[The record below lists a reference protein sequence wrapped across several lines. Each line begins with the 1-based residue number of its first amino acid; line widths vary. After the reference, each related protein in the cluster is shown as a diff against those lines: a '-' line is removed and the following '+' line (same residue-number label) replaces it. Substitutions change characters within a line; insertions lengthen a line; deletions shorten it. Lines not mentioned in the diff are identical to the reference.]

1 MSQATI
7 YGNTF
12 LVRKKVDALDVD
24 LAGYQQISNSGSLG
38 LFTGALAS
46 GLATGAYTIN
56 IEVDGVAHDA
66 LSVSVVGLDA
76 ASHEGSVDASGGK
89 DYSVAA
95 SAASH
100 TGSIDLSGGHDF
112 SGGNADSFTIRVTT
126 AGVQGDVKTINLAA
140 NDADLAAILAEI
152 NAEFVTEG
160 IDSDVEA
167 VVGDTNK
174 VTIRHKNTGAN
185 NSFILAQGGGA
196 GATALTVLGLT
207 AATYTGVT
215 STNASFTIAID
226 GGTPETI
233 TLVGNNADL
242 AATLAEINAAFATAG
257 IDGDVE
263 AVAGTVTHVKINR
276 LATGSTHSFTL
287 VDGTNTPLV
296 SDFGMTAATYTGTD
310 SDTWT
315 TIVGKIQT
323 SLRAA
328 TTHSE
333 TVTIVNGKIKV
344 MADVTQEQGDSSAIA
359 ITDGASNGILAAIDA
374 LGTTYTPTLETAVAG
389 KGGNFGLEI
398 DSDLLDDTE
407 DMIFIPYVQD
417 SAGKE
422 KTGLCFNF
430 YKTGASAGYIVVSDD
445 AATKELAID
454 DVVTILGA
462 MY

>member
-1 MSQATI
+1 MSQVAI

-12 LVRKKVDALDVD
+12 LVRKLVDVLDVD
-24 LAGYQQISNSGSLG
+24 LPGYQQIKNSGSLG
-38 LFTGALAS
+38 KFTGSLAS
-46 GLATGAYTIN
+46 GLATGTYHIN
-56 IEVDGVAHDA
+56 ISVDGVAHDA
-66 LSVSVVGLDA
+66 LAMNIVGVAA
-76 ASHEGSVDASGGK
+76 ASHEGSTDRSTGK

-95 SAASH
+95 SVATH

-112 SGGNADSFTIRVTT
+112 SGENADSFTIRVTT
-126 AGVQGDVKTINLAA
+126 GGVQGDVKTIHLAA

-152 NAEFVTEG
+152 NAEFLAEE
-160 IDSDVEA
+160 IDGSVEA

-174 VTIRHKNTGAN
+174 VTIRHKSTGAN
-185 NSFILAQGGGA
+185 NSFILAQGGDA

-207 AATYTGVT
+207 AATYTGVST
-215 STNASFTIAID
+215 TNADFTIAID
-226 GGTPETI
+226 GGTPVTVHL
-233 TLVGNNADL
+233 TGNDANL
-242 AATLAEINAAFATAG
+242 AAILAEINAEFVAGG
-257 IDGDVE
+257 IDDEVE
-263 AVAGTVTHVKINR
+263 AVAGTTTHVKINR

-296 SDFGMTAATYTGTD
+296 SDFGMTAATYSGTD
-310 SDTWT
+310 SDTWAAV
-315 TIVGKIQT
+315 VGKIQT
-323 SLRAA
+323 SLRTA
-328 TTHSE
+328 TSHFE
-333 TVTIVNGKIKV
+333 TVAVFNGKIKV
-344 MADVTQEQGDSSAIA
+344 TADVTQEQGDSSAIA

-389 KGGNFGLEI
+389 KDGNFGLEI